1 MSQATPS
8 FKICWEDFHV
18 GDVRVM
24 GSHTVTEAEIVDFAR
39 QFDPQRFHV
48 DAAQAEKTIYKGL
61 IASGWHTC
69 SMAMRLMVTQ
79 FLQQSASLGS
89 PGLENVQWK
98 KPVFPN
104 DTLRL
109 KHTIL
114 ETRPMRTKPAVGLV
128 RTAWDMH
135 NQHGDSV
142 LHMEGWGMFR
152 RRHPAQ
158 DTATND

>member
-69 SMAMRLMVTQ
+69 GLIFRMACDGFLLASSSM
-79 FLQQSASLGS
+79 GS
-89 PGLENVQWK
+89 PGLDNVRWL
-98 KPVFPN
+98 KPVRPG
-104 DTLRL
+104 DTLR
-109 KHTIL
+109 TRIEIL
-114 ETRPMRTKPAVGLV
+114 ETRPMASKPDLGMVKVRWEGL
-128 RTAWDMH
+128 
-135 NQHGDSV
+135 NQRDEVVVS
-142 LHMEGWGMFR
+142 MENWEMFGR
-152 RRHPAQ
+152 REAESKNPQ
-158 DTATND
+158 

>member
-24 GSHTVTEAEIVDFAR
+24 GSHIVTEAEIVDFAR

-69 SMAMRLMVTQ
+69 GLVFRMACDGFLLESSSM
-79 FLQQSASLGS
+79 GS
-89 PGLENVQWK
+89 PGLDNVRWL
-98 KPVFPN
+98 KPVRPG
-104 DTLRL
+104 DTLR
-109 KHTIL
+109 TRIEIL
-114 ETRPMRTKPAVGLV
+114 ETRPMASKPDLGMVKVRWEGL
-128 RTAWDMH
+128 
-135 NQHGDSV
+135 NQRDEVVVS
-142 LHMEGWGMFR
+142 MENWGMFGR
-152 RRHPAQ
+152 REAESKNQ
-158 DTATND
+158 K